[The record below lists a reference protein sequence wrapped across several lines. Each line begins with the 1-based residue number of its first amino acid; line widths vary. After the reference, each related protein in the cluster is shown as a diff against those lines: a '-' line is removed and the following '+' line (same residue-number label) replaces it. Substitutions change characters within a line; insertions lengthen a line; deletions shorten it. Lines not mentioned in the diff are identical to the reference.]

1 MARDK
6 GSWFT
11 RFAMHASHG
20 AGRPV
25 AFIVATLVILMW
37 ALTGPIYGFSDRWMW
52 VIHTG
57 TSIATFLL
65 VFLLHN
71 SESRNTEAIQIKL
84 DELIRSIDET
94 RKSVLD
100 LEELDQ
106 SQLEDIHE
114 GYERLAHWNKDD
126 KGG

>member
-1 MARDK
+1 MVRAK

-20 AGRPV
+20 AGRPA
-25 AFIVATLVILMW
+25 AFVIAAVVILAW

-52 VIHTG
+52 VIHTA

-84 DELIRSIDET
+84 DELIRVMDDT
-94 RKSVLD
+94 RKGVLD
-100 LEELDQ
+100 LEKLDQ
-106 SQLEDIHE
+106 RQLDEIHE
-114 GYERLAHWNKDD
+114 RYERLGRWAKD
-126 KGG
+126 KE